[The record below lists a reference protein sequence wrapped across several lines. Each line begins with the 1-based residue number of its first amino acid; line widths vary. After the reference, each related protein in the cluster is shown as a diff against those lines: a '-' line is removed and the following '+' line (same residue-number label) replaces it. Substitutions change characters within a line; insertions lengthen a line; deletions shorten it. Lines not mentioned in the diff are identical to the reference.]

1 MIKHII
7 REVEP
12 DACDFRFFFEDDGL
26 TEAAGDYCYNLF
38 IIGDR
43 HTATF
48 NGKEYE
54 NIQYN
59 IDHILDGFQD
69 VEEKNPYGYA
79 TYKEV
84 MRDWY
89 IDYTPRKC
97 HALKE
102 WAKNADSSDMET
114 VADYLTIT
122 TGKKWKTMGVTGYC
136 QGDYVDVLY
145 CEGFH
150 TEETAKIY
158 GEIWLGCGKEF
169 CVIDVEGYAE
179 GEDGE
184 PEYTE
189 VDSCYGYIIAD
200 CQAWHDEDYKKLV
213 CEWAGINEDES
224 RLEMIDG
231 SHTYTHYSYRVA

>member
-1 MIKHII
+1 MIKNII
-7 REVEP
+7 REVAPE
-12 DACDFRFFFEDDGL
+12 ACDFSFYFDNDGI
-26 TEAAGDYCYNLF
+26 TAAAGDYCYNLF
-38 IIGDR
+38 IISNEGWGR
-43 HTATF
+43 ISGF
-48 NGKEYE
+48 NIDEYGE
-54 NIQYN
+54 IQCR

-122 TGKKWKTMGVTGYC
+122 TGKKWKTLGVTGYC

-169 CVIDVEGYAE
+169 CVIDVD
-179 GEDGE
+179 EDGNE
-184 PEYTE
+184 TDE
-189 VDSCYGYIIAD
+189 CYGYIIAD
-200 CQAWHDEDYKKLV
+200 CQAWKDEDYKKLV
-213 CEWAGINEDES
+213 CEWAGINEVET

-231 SHTYTHYSYRVA
+231 QNTYTTYSYRVA